1 MKDYRDLINK
11 LQEYYE
17 TGYSTNQVKE
27 INDYH
32 IKRKFPIS
40 ALQNL
45 YEILTESYSDLPD
58 KSKFRIKID
67 LMLGEEIDFKKEK
80 LSEYV
85 YKQIPEHALELGQS
99 WPVQKILDHV
109 KFLRDKQQKLWDSG
123 LTTSDMKT
131 EELSFIYMWGDL
143 EYVIPEKLETAKN
156 RIIEQGKN
164 ASLIDLVLLE
174 KPKKIP
180 EERKDKTVKI
190 KTALEDIIV

>member
-27 INDYH
+27 INDYL

-58 KSKFRIKID
+58 KSKFRIKVNQI
-67 LMLGEEIDFKKEK
+67 LGEEIDFKKEK

-85 YKQIPEHALELGQS
+85 YKQIPEYALELGQS
-99 WPVQKILDHV
+99 WSAQKILDHV
-109 KFLRDKQQKLWDSG
+109 KFLRDKQQKLWNSG

-143 EYVIPEKLETAKN
+143 EYVIPEKLEIAKN
-156 RIIEQGKN
+156 RIVEQGKN

-174 KPKKIP
+174 KPIKTN
-180 EERKDKTVKI
+180 EERKEKTVKI